1 MKVVCNMSPLTAAV
15 VGTGFIGPVH
25 AEALKRIGVQVR
37 GILGSSPAK
46 SRAAADALHLDV
58 AYDSYAD
65 LIADASVD
73 SVHITSPNKDHLDM
87 TRRALAAGKHV
98 VCEKPLAMN
107 TQESAELVAL
117 AKAHPHLVTA
127 VNYNIRFYPLIHHVR
142 DLVQNGEIGEIYAVR
157 GGYIQDWLLFDTD
170 WNWRLVPSEGG
181 DLRAVGDI
189 GTHWMDLVGFM
200 TGLKVESLLA
210 DLATFVP
217 KRRKPR
223 QAVATFK
230 GKEQSDSAEY
240 DLVDIKTE
248 DWGSTL
254 FHYAGGARGVMS
266 VSQVSAGRKNM
277 LSFEIS
283 GSKGSVAWNS
293 ETPNELWLGYRD
305 RPNGVL
311 IKDPSL
317 MSERARGIASQPG
330 GHAEGFPDTFK
341 QLYST
346 IYGYIERGDF
356 KAPKPYPT
364 FEDGHYELALCE
376 AIATSHTERRWVDLK

>member
-1 MKVVCNMSPLTAAV
+1 MPSLTAAV

-25 AEALKRIGVQVR
+25 AEALKRIGVHVR
-37 GILGSSPAK
+37 GILGSSPEK
-46 SRAAADALHLDV
+46 SRAAAESLRLEV
-58 AYDSYAD
+58 AYNTYAE
-65 LIADASVD
+65 LIADSAVQA
-73 SVHITSPNKDHLDM
+73 VHITTPNKDHLEM
-87 TRRALAAGKHV
+87 TKQALAAGKHV
-98 VCEKPLAMN
+98 ICEKPLAMN
-107 TQESAELVAL
+107 TAESAELVAL
-117 AKAHPHLVTA
+117 AKQHPNLVTA
-127 VNYNIRFYPLIHHVR
+127 VNYNIRFYPLMHHVR
-142 DLVQNGEIGEIYAVR
+142 DLVQNGEIGEVYAVR

-189 GTHWMDLVGFM
+189 GTHWMDLVGFI

-217 KRRKPR
+217 QRRKPR

-230 GKEQSDSAEY
+230 GKEEGAPAEY

-248 DWGSTL
+248 DWGSMI

-266 VSQVSAGRKNM
+266 VSQVSAGRKNF
-277 LSFEIS
+277 LNFEIS

-293 ETPNELWLGYRD
+293 ENPNEVWLGYRD
-305 RPNGVL
+305 RPNGIL

-317 MSERARGIASQPG
+317 LSDGARRYASQPG

-341 QLYST
+341 QLYSA
-346 IYGYIERGDF
+346 IYGYIEKGDF
-356 KAPKPYPT
+356 NAPKPYPT
-364 FEDGHYELALCE
+364 FEDGHYELVLCE
-376 AIATSHTERRWVDLK
+376 AIADSHNGRKWVDVK